1 MDTTGKQFDFVIQI
15 IGAPHSGK
23 STISHM
29 IQEILDNNRVNVEN
43 DDIAVRAEDFRNV
56 QGKSVLI
63 SILNAEH
70 DRQIVGF
77 KE

>member
-1 MDTTGKQFDFVIQI
+1 MLEKAIQFDFVIQI

-29 IQEILDNNRVNVEN
+29 IQEILNNNRVNVVN
-43 DDIAVRAEDFRNV
+43 DDVAIRAEDFRTV
-56 QGKSVLI
+56 KGKSVLI
-63 SILNAEH
+63 SILNAEF

-77 KE
+77 RE

>member
-1 MDTTGKQFDFVIQI
+1 MQSEQQLFDFVIQI
-15 IGAPHSGK
+15 IGSPHSGK

-29 IQEILDNNRVNVEN
+29 IQEVLDKNRVNVVN
-43 DDIAVRAEDFRNV
+43 DDIAARAEDFRTV

-70 DRQIVGF
+70 DRQIIGF
-77 KE
+77 RE